1 MKEDHSQPIFGVT
14 FNPFYKE
21 GDALVFATA
30 GSNRVSVYELLE
42 GGGMKLLQSYIDA
55 DVSFLCRY
63 SLEKYSLGLIQ
74 DGLIYKDNVIKH

>member
-1 MKEDHSQPIFGVT
+1 MKEDHGQPIFGVT

-30 GSNRVSVYELLE
+30 GSNRVSVYELLD

-55 DVSFLCRY
+55 DVSLQLLGADPGAKGEDLFL
-63 SLEKYSLGLIQ
+63 KT
-74 DGLIYKDNVIKH
+74 